1 MWIKRELFERLLTEK
16 AKAEGQAT
24 ILAQRIVAQDTTV
37 GWLTVRLTQLEYER
51 AQLIH
56 NYMGVKLPVL
66 EIGKDIPAE
75 RSVLSVEQV
84 LNQTISFDDIGD
96 DAAKA
101 QGLDW
106 DHEGRLVK
114 DGKLVQ

>member
-1 MWIKRELFERLLTEK
+1 MWIKRTLFERLLSEK
-16 AKAEGQAT
+16 AFAEGQAHA
-24 ILAQRIVAQDTTV
+24 LAHRVIAQTAATD
-37 GWLTVRLTQLEYER
+37 WMQVRLTQLEYER

-56 NYMGVKLPVL
+56 NYMGIKMPVL
-66 EIGKDIPAE
+66 EIAKDVPVE

-96 DAAKA
+96 DAAKE

-106 DHEGRLVK
+106 DSEGRLLHN
-114 DGKLVQ
+114 GKLAQ